1 MRVLIISDSHGL
13 TNELNEIKQRHHVDM
28 MIHCGDSELLMD
40 TKEMAGFLKV
50 RGNCDQDSR
59 LQHDIT
65 ITKNDVTFFITHG
78 HLYHVKRDI
87 MTLSYR
93 AEEENAQIICFGH
106 THIAGAEKINHQIF
120 VNPGSIRIPR
130 GRVEPTY
137 AVLYIGQNN
146 EQVKVVFYS
155 LTGEEISDLRKE
167 FTL

>member
-13 TNELNEIKQRHHVDM
+13 TNELNEIKHRHQFDL

-40 TKEMAGFLKV
+40 AIEMDGFLKV
-50 RGNCDQDSR
+50 RGNCDQDKR

-65 ITKNDVTFFITHG
+65 VTKNDCTFFITHG
-78 HLYHVKRDI
+78 HLYHVKRDL

-93 AEEENAQIICFGH
+93 AEEENAQMICFGH

-120 VNPGSIRIPR
+120 INPGSIRIPR
-130 GRVEPTY
+130 RRVEPTY
-137 AVLYIGQNN
+137 AVLFIEQNSKR
-146 EQVKVVFYS
+146 VKVMFYS
-155 LTGEEISDLRKE
+155 LSGEEILDLRRE